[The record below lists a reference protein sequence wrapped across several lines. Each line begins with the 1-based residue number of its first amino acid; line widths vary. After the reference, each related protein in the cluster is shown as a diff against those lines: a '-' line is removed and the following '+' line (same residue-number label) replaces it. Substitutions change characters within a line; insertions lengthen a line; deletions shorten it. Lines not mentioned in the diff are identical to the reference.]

1 MTSRHP
7 TSLSFFWRK
16 IAALCIITN
25 AGRNRTYNK
34 QMEDEQ
40 AYGDYYPETT
50 ESESPDLPKDPP
62 PPPAAADEGESAVKS
77 AWPSRT
83 FMVATGALT
92 VALLIAITVVAVLL
106 SNLLKERHS
115 GTGAPPPCNDKTNP
129 CKDKDQFCNAEG
141 RCVPS
146 IVACDTTT
154 AARCGGSK
162 YCYAD
167 DQQNKKFCYCLRA
180 DGSADKWDANED
192 ASKTKTC
199 TPAPENQTVVD
210 AYRAAG
216 GADGDDID
224 GIKNY
229 VAWDEVTGRWG
240 LRFRAK
246 AAAAG
251 WDESKDAIPLL
262 HTKDPQKGPD
272 AGFCVSHLPASALDE
287 PDFFKCKPGQVCG
300 AYKNADGK
308 DANGCIDR
316 PAPPNPDSG
325 KGEGG
330 YMVWW
335 TWLLI
340 ALGVVTVPVVIG
352 VFVTVILPKLKNK
365 SHKTT

>member
-1 MTSRHP
+1 
-7 TSLSFFWRK
+7 
-16 IAALCIITN
+16 
-25 AGRNRTYNK
+25 
-34 QMEDEQ
+34 MEDEQ

-50 ESESPDLPKDPP
+50 EIEGPDLPKDP
-62 PPPAAADEGESAVKS
+62 PPPAAADEGETAVKS

-115 GTGAPPPCNDKTNP
+115 GTGEPPPCNDKTNP

-146 IVACDTTT
+146 ISTCDTTT

-167 DQQNKKFCYCLRA
+167 EQQQSKKFCYCLRA
-180 DGSADKWDANED
+180 DGSADKWDADDDTN
-192 ASKTKTC
+192 KTKTC

-216 GADGDDID
+216 GADGDDVD

-262 HTKDPQKGPD
+262 HTKDVQTGPD
-272 AGFCVSHLPASALDE
+272 AGFCISHLPASALDE

-300 AYKNADGK
+300 AYKDADGK

-316 PAPPNPDSG
+316 PAPPTKPDDH
-325 KGEGG
+325 KGLPVWAYVLISVGG
-330 YMVWW
+330 AACLAFAVWFF
-335 TWLLI
+335 I
-340 ALGVVTVPVVIG
+340 VRPKKNEPVASRWID
-352 VFVTVILPKLKNK
+352 II
-365 SHKTT
+365 